1 LSHRGT
7 ARRTGRGRTVL
18 LAGRHLCKADSHLYA
33 DDKSSSWVV
42 VMSLP
47 HEEYAPPKY
56 AQIVTAIRRKIA
68 DGTYPPGSQLPSESQ
83 LVREFAVSRPT
94 VVRAL
99 QTLQL
104 RGIIDR
110 EHGRGSYVK
119 TPPPGVTEDSSRP
132 GRAVLDHLEA
142 SEGGTV
148 IEAGARSA
156 PGNVAAVFSFPEHT
170 PIVMRRVLLSEADEP
185 CELVTFWCPIEL
197 AEGTDLGRETPLM
210 VSVRQHLHSVK
221 GLRLE
226 RVVERL
232 AARHPLPHEIKVLG
246 LGKSAAVLGVLA
258 RVFDAS
264 GQLALAIE
272 IALPGALHELEDS
285 YAL

>member
-1 LSHRGT
+1 
-7 ARRTGRGRTVL
+7 
-18 LAGRHLCKADSHLYA
+18 
-33 DDKSSSWVV
+33 
-42 VMSLP
+42 MSLSD
-47 HEEYAPPKY
+47 EEYAPPKY

-119 TPPPGVTEDSSRP
+119 TPLPGAVDGFSRP
-132 GRAVLDHLEA
+132 GRAVLDRAEA
-142 SEGGTV
+142 ADGGSV
-148 IEAGARSA
+148 IEAGARPA
-156 PGNVAAVFSFPEHT
+156 PANVAAVLSLPENT
-170 PIVMRRVLLSEADEP
+170 PITMRRVLYSEVDEP

-197 AEGTDLGRETPLM
+197 AEGTDLGRATPLT

-221 GLRLE
+221 GLRLD

-232 AARHPLPHEIKVLG
+232 AARHPLPYEVKALG

-258 RVFDAS
+258 RIFDAS
-264 GQLALAIE
+264 GRSVLVVE
-272 IALPGALHELEDS
+272 IALPGTLHELEDA
-285 YAL
+285 YTL

>member
-1 LSHRGT
+1 
-7 ARRTGRGRTVL
+7 
-18 LAGRHLCKADSHLYA
+18 
-33 DDKSSSWVV
+33 
-42 VMSLP
+42 MSLSD
-47 HEEYAPPKY
+47 EEYAPPKY

-119 TPPPGVTEDSSRP
+119 TPPPGAMQESSRP
-132 GRAVLDHLEA
+132 GRAVLDHVEA

-148 IEAGARSA
+148 IEAGARPA
-156 PGNVAAVFSFPEHT
+156 PGNVAGMFSFPEHT
-170 PIVMRRVLLSEADEP
+170 PVTMRRVLLSEADEP
-185 CELVTFWCPIEL
+185 CELVTFWSPIEL
-197 AEGTDLGRETPLM
+197 AEGTDLGRETPLT

-221 GLRLE
+221 GLRLD

-232 AARHPLPHEIKVLG
+232 AARHPLSHEIKTLG
-246 LGKSAAVLGVLA
+246 LGRSAAVLGVSA

-264 GQLALAIE
+264 GQLALVVE

>member
-1 LSHRGT
+1 
-7 ARRTGRGRTVL
+7 
-18 LAGRHLCKADSHLYA
+18 
-33 DDKSSSWVV
+33 
-42 VMSLP
+42 MSLSDQ
-47 HEEYAPPKY
+47 EYAPPKY

-68 DGTYPPGSQLPSESQ
+68 DGTYPPGSQLPSETQ

-119 TPPPGVTEDSSRP
+119 TSLPGAVDDFSRP
-132 GRAVLDHLEA
+132 GRAVLDRAEA
-142 SEGGTV
+142 ADGGSV
-148 IEAGARSA
+148 IEAGTRPA
-156 PGNVAAVFSFPEHT
+156 PANVAAVLSLPENT
-170 PIVMRRVLLSEADEP
+170 PITMRRVLYSEADEP

-197 AEGTDLGRETPLM
+197 AEGTDLGRATPLT

-221 GLRLE
+221 GLRLD

-232 AARHPLPHEIKVLG
+232 AARHPLSYEVKALG

-258 RVFDAS
+258 RIFDAS
-264 GQLALAIE
+264 GRSVLVVE
-272 IALPGALHELEDS
+272 IALPGPLHELEDA
-285 YAL
+285 YTL

>member
-1 LSHRGT
+1 
-7 ARRTGRGRTVL
+7 
-18 LAGRHLCKADSHLYA
+18 
-33 DDKSSSWVV
+33 
-42 VMSLP
+42 MSLSD
-47 HEEYAPPKY
+47 EEYAPPKY

-68 DGTYPPGSQLPSESQ
+68 DGTYPPGSQLPSETQ

-119 TPPPGVTEDSSRP
+119 TLLPGAVDDFSRP
-132 GRAVLDHLEA
+132 GRAVLDRAEA
-142 SEGGTV
+142 ADGGSV
-148 IEAGARSA
+148 IEAGARPA
-156 PGNVAAVFSFPEHT
+156 PANVAAMLSLPENT
-170 PIVMRRVLLSEADEP
+170 PITMRCVLYSEADEP

-197 AEGTDLGRETPLM
+197 AEGTDLGRATPLT

-221 GLRLE
+221 GLRLD

-232 AARHPLPHEIKVLG
+232 AARHPLPDEVKALG
-246 LGKSAAVLGVLA
+246 LSKSAAMLGVLA
-258 RVFDAS
+258 RIFDAS
-264 GQLALAIE
+264 GRPVLVVE
-272 IALPGALHELEDS
+272 IALPGTLHELEDA
-285 YAL
+285 YTL